1 MAANGVNLTRL
12 LEFSERDELVRK
24 AGLLPI
30 VIPEDILRD
39 QVLNPNYVPK
49 DLPTQ
54 LLVITWLCIFIP
66 LVGVVLRFLARF
78 GTATRLGLDDWFSAI
93 TWVVAAAFGSTTI
106 LAAKMSGIG
115 RHIWFA
121 TDGELDF
128 GYMPMESPHSSFT

>member
-1 MAANGVNLTRL
+1 MLYTLHSIFTSNALFHKSTYQRSN
-12 LEFSERDELVRK
+12 
-24 AGLLPI
+24 
-30 VIPEDILRD
+30 DIYTD
-39 QVLNPNYVPK
+39 YVPK

-78 GTATRLGLDDWFSAI
+78 GTETRLGLDDWFSAI

-128 GYMPMESPHSSFT
+128 GYM